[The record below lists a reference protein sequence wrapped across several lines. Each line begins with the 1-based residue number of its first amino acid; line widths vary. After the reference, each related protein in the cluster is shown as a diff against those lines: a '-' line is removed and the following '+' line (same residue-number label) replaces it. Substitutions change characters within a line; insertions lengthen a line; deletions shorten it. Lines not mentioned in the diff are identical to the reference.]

1 MNPSGERVTVNEL
14 VNVLVISDEPLKF
27 VLINTVSERITKTFD
42 QCIETGLCSFGLMPT
57 VKNTKE
63 VITNLC
69 NFVTVEIHGRL
80 ISFGIESNS
89 RVCRCPILIV
99 SNCVVHLLFDLT
111 H

>member
-57 VKNTKE
+57 VKNTE
-63 VITNLC
+63 EIITNLC
-69 NFVTVEIHGRL
+69 NFVSVEIHGRL

-89 RVCRCPILIV
+89 RVSRCPILIV

>member
-27 VLINTVSERITKTFD
+27 VLINAVSERITKTFD

-57 VKNTKE
+57 VKNTE
-63 VITNLC
+63 EIITNLC
-69 NFVTVEIHGRL
+69 NFVAVEIHGAESSL
-80 ISFGIESNS
+80 IGHNLS
-89 RVCRCPILIV
+89 VCRCPILIV